1 MVFAEYARV
10 IKRHCKHKIS
20 DADLCELLFD
30 AVIEPLDLRNRNGEI
45 WTVDKAEVSRIMN
58 RKKNIPKA
66 LQNHI
71 CDKKVRDE
79 LEEYFQTQIV
89 AKLVDDTL
97 DLLWQMM
104 RLLDGDK
111 NISPAHKEKFR
122 DMASPQS
129 ASLFLSEV
137 FVHALRQKN
146 KTTQP
151 ARRHEYT
158 FAEHMAIFARVA
170 ENYGAILSYAAAMN
184 KIFYSPAYQSMCRA
198 VQAINFNRQR

>member
-10 IKRHCKHKIS
+10 IKRHFKHKIS
-20 DADLCELLFD
+20 DADLCEVLFD

-58 RKKNIPKA
+58 RKKNIPKT
-66 LQNHI
+66 LYNHI
-71 CDKKVRDE
+71 CDKKVLDG
-79 LEEYFQTQIV
+79 LEKYFRTRIV
-89 AKLVDDTL
+89 AKLVDDTS

-104 RLLDGDK
+104 RLLDGDNK
-111 NISPAHKEKFR
+111 LSPAHKENFR

-146 KTTQP
+146 KLTQP

-158 FAEHMAIFARVA
+158 FAEHI
-170 ENYGAILSYAAAMN
+170 AILTRFVENFGAVMSYAAAMN

-198 VQAINFNRQR
+198 VQALNFLPR